1 MNIDEAIRHLT
12 RFCANLW
19 QVHAFCEGNT
29 RTTAV
34 FMIKYLRTLGFNVV
48 NDVFAENSWYFRN
61 ALVRANYSDLTA
73 GISETTLYLE
83 RFFRSMLLGEEHDL
97 RNRILH
103 VDWGKVTDEATS
115 QSANKP
121 IQSAKLSDELPPKC
135 KNCTLEEVAVLR
147 IMHENPS
154 ATQKE
159 IATAIG
165 KSERT
170 VKTITVALQGKLI
183 VKRVNGMSYTDIG

>member
-1 MNIDEAIRHLT
+1 
-12 RFCANLW
+12 
-19 QVHAFCEGNT
+19 
-29 RTTAV
+29 
-34 FMIKYLRTLGFNVV
+34 MIKYLRTLGFNVV

-61 ALVRANYSDLTA
+61 ALLRANYSDLTA
-73 GISETTLYLE
+73 GISEATLYLE

-97 RNRILH
+97 RNRIMH
-103 VDWGKVTDEATS
+103 VDWEKATEETNV
-115 QSANKP
+115 QSANKST
-121 IQSAKLSDELPPKC
+121 QSAKLNDELPPKC

-147 IMHENPS
+147 IMHVNPT

-170 VKTITVALQGKLI
+170 VLKL
-183 VKRVNGMSYTDIG
+183 

>member
-1 MNIDEAIRHLT
+1 
-12 RFCANLW
+12 
-19 QVHAFCEGNT
+19 
-29 RTTAV
+29 
-34 FMIKYLRTLGFNVV
+34 MIKYLRTLGFNVV

-97 RNRILH
+97 RNRIMH
-103 VDWGKVTDEATS
+103 VDWEKATEETNV
-115 QSANKP
+115 QSANKST
-121 IQSAKLSDELPPKC
+121 QSAKLNDELPPKC

-147 IMHENPS
+147 IMHVNPT

-170 VKTITVALQGKLI
+170 VKTITVALQEKLI
-183 VKRVNGMSYTDIG
+183 VKRVNGKRNGYWEFIE